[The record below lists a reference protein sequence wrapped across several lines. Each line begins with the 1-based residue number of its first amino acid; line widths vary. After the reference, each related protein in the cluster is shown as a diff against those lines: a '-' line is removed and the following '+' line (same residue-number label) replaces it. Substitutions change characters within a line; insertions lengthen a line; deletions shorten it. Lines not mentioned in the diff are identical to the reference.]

1 MIKIRGLKK
10 TFGSVQVLSDINLSI
25 GAGKIYGLIGR
36 SGTGKSTLLRCIN
49 GLESYDDGSLLVD
62 GVEVKSLS
70 GEEARGFKREIG
82 MVFQQFSLLTRL
94 TVYEN
99 IALPLKCWGYKK
111 AHIDKKVKELVEMV
125 GIPDKLYSKP
135 NELSGGQKQR
145 VAIARALSM
154 NPKILLCDEA
164 TSALDPKTAQSIISL
179 LNRINQR
186 LGITIVVVTHQ
197 MSVLRSACEEIS
209 ILENGKIVESGPV
222 GEIFLGQPKALSN
235 ITGGKDLI
243 LPETG
248 TNIKILMSKELSDK
262 PIITRMSRELQTD
275 FMILG
280 GETERYR
287 DSILGSVIINVPDAA
302 LPRIVNYLDD
312 NSVIWK
318 RINPSEYGD
327 GSEQEDGYDA

>member
-10 TFGSVQVLSDINLSI
+10 TFGSIQVLSDINLSI

-70 GEEARGFKREIG
+70 GHEARGFRREIG

-111 AHIDKKVKELVEMV
+111 AHIDKKVKELVDMV

-312 NSVIWK
+312 NNVIWK
-318 RINPSEYGD
+318 RMNPSEYSDGD
-327 GSEQEDGYDA
+327 EQEDRYDA

>member
-94 TVYEN
+94 TAYEN

-111 AHIDKKVKELVEMV
+111 AHIDKKVKELVDMV

-248 TNIKILMSKELSDK
+248 TNIRILMSKELSDK

-312 NSVIWK
+312 NNVTWK
-318 RINPSEYGD
+318 RMNPSEYSD
-327 GSEQEDGYDA
+327 GSEQEDRYDA